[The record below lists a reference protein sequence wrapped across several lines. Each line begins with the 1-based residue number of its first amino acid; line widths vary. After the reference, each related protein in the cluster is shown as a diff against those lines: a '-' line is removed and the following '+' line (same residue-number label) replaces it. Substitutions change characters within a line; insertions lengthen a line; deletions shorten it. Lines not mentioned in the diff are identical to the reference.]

1 MPDDS
6 EPVDYLTMTPEE
18 SVVRGFVLGGSTA
31 QGYPDATNNSFAKI
45 TERILNYGD
54 KQSIE
59 ILNLSFSGLNSFYV
73 NDAMKKILKYKPNF
87 IIIYAGHNEIF
98 GTFGAASG
106 GNIFQKKLYM
116 SLYEINSV
124 RWLFDL
130 INTSENNKDL
140 SLMNIQFAGKIFEND
155 SKKNDVVK
163 NNFYTNISETIA
175 LCKKNNIRVF
185 IFDPVSNLIDMPP
198 FKTDYPDSFIIEETQ
213 NIRDIQKLIQIKDND
228 MIPFRARSYISKEIE
243 KIAKNNDNVV
253 YIPLFDILY
262 SKFGVSGFGQQL
274 FIDHLHFNYTGN
286 HEAAIVL
293 AQSLSALYNFDF
305 NKDLLYEKNSRM
317 IMNYSPVCEVI
328 ASRKIRNM
336 IENPPYSDMTVKYNK
351 DILFD
356 YENKIPLDL
365 NERIKNIETEEE
377 IHNIVLAYLK
387 EIGRI
392 DLLVDYLKML
402 NSIHLS
408 SPDSYILLSDYYSY
422 SGDMET
428 AEMYLTKGYLLS
440 AERQKIIKSI
450 QEYQKKYNP
459 AFFNK
464 YVKN

>member
-1 MPDDS
+1 M
-6 EPVDYLTMTPEE
+6 
-18 SVVRGFVLGGSTA
+18 
-31 QGYPDATNNSFAKI
+31 
-45 TERILNYGD
+45 
-54 KQSIE
+54 
-59 ILNLSFSGLNSFYV
+59 
-73 NDAMKKILKYKPNF
+73 
-87 IIIYAGHNEIF
+87 
-98 GTFGAASG
+98 
-106 GNIFQKKLYM
+106 
-116 SLYEINSV
+116 
-124 RWLFDL
+124 
-130 INTSENNKDL
+130 
-140 SLMNIQFAGKIFEND
+140 
-155 SKKNDVVK
+155 VK